1 MMDHANQLAIQSDIL
16 RSSSIEYESHM
27 TNGAGSD
34 YSSILPTDFA
44 SQKPPRRWTVRNAN
58 NGQSNQQSK
67 VQVPQVPG
75 QLAKQSSDSSNG
87 TQAKLAA
94 SQISF
99 FKRES

>member
-1 MMDHANQLAIQSDIL
+1 MMDHANQLAIQSDIM

-44 SQKPPRRWTVRNAN
+44 NQKPPRRWTVRNTN
-58 NGQSNQQSK
+58 NGQSNQHSK
-67 VQVPQVPG
+67 VQVPG
-75 QLAKQSSDSSNG
+75 QIVKQSSDSSNG